1 MTDLSW
7 LILALLC
14 IGGVYLV
21 ARLITAAYFQSKLD
35 YDRSMKHGT
44 QNQTE

>member
-1 MTDLSW
+1 MTDLWW
-7 LILALLC
+7 LWTLLS

-21 ARLITAAYFQSKLD
+21 ARLVTAAYFQSKLD